1 MFLRFRIGE
10 NVCQYFPQ
18 CNFLNGTVEPKFT
31 DKEVSYRH
39 PDVSPPPRNEG
50 ECVTQLR
57 TGMRE
62 GVGGKKDEAE
72 TVTTERTVV
81 HISPKA

>member
-1 MFLRFRIGE
+1 MPVSTSPSVIFLTEPSNRNLRIR
-10 NVCQYFPQ
+10 
-18 CNFLNGTVEPKFT
+18 
-31 DKEVSYRH
+31 KEVT
-39 PDVSPPPRNEG
+39 DILTSPPPPHKEG
-50 ECVTQLR
+50 KCVTQLR

-72 TVTTERTVV
+72 TVTTELTVV